1 MYIDHKMLS
10 VTQQE
15 QIGKSEESQVERKNR
30 KRGRRG
36 RSRRGPMQPPGP
48 SKGSQLCVKEC
59 LEQGKGLWMTGGNGT
74 HREAALRARQ
84 KKVKDEMA
92 GSQPP
97 LLSGAAR
104 AQQRDEE

>member
-1 MYIDHKMLS
+1 
-10 VTQQE
+10 
-15 QIGKSEESQVERKNR
+15 
-30 KRGRRG
+30 
-36 RSRRGPMQPPGP
+36 MQPPGP

-59 LEQGKGLWMTGGNGT
+59 SEQGKGLWITGGNGT
-74 HREAALRARQ
+74 QGEAALRTRQ